1 METGTR
7 PLPRPV
13 PPETDAE
20 RLRRLLQAS
29 HPCIL
34 IETLEEAEANDLVRK
49 VSLDVRMPISAWKH
63 SRGLY
68 DADFADKSSMPGTEE
83 PAAALQHQLKELPD
97 RTIALLFDIAGHL
110 GDARIA
116 RLLRDL
122 IEKVR
127 KKEGHVILIDSRS
140 DLPAPIDHETTRF
153 QLSLPD
159 EKDLGELVRDV
170 LSRERNRLKGP
181 VRLSPALWT
190 TFLHNLRGLTR
201 RQARQVVLDVVS
213 DDGELD
219 EKDLSR
225 ALVRKRQIL
234 QKDGLLE
241 FVEAPATL
249 DEIAGME
256 RLKAWLAQ
264 RKNALLDEARLY
276 GLVAPRGILMLGVPG
291 SGKSLTAKAV
301 ATAWQRPLFRFDPSS
316 LYDKYI
322 GESERH
328 LRDTFRQ
335 AEAMSPIV
343 LWIDEIEKGFAG
355 AASRSVDGG
364 LSARMFG
371 SLLTWMQERKAP
383 VFVIATANDIEA
395 LPPELLRKGRFDEI
409 FFVDLPRPDVRK
421 AMAAIHLKKRM
432 YDPAGFDLDGLAAAS
447 EGYTGAEIEQAVVAG
462 MHQAFSRGL
471 KMTSED
477 VLRALQGSPP
487 LSVTMKERVEGL
499 REWARGRCT
508 PVD

>member
-1 METGTR
+1 VETTTR
-7 PLPRPV
+7 PLPRPT

-34 IETLEEAEANDLVRK
+34 IETLEEAEANDVVRK
-49 VSLDVRMPISAWKH
+49 ASLDLRIPISAWKH

-68 DADFADKSSMPGTEE
+68 DADFADKPSVPDSED
-83 PAAALQHQLKELPD
+83 PAAALQKLLRELPD
-97 RTIALLFDIAGHL
+97 RTIALLFDLGAHL
-110 GDARIA
+110 GDARVS

-127 KKEGHVILIDSRS
+127 RKEGHVILVESRS
-140 DLPAPIDHETTRF
+140 DLPAAIVHEATRME
-153 QLSLPD
+153 LSLPD
-159 EKDLGELVRDV
+159 EKELGELVREL
-170 LSRERNRLKGP
+170 LSRERARLKGP
-181 VRLSPALWT
+181 ARLSPATWSA
-190 TFLHNLRGLTR
+190 FLHNLRGLTR
-201 RQARQVVLDVVS
+201 RQARQVVLDVIS

-225 ALVRKRQIL
+225 ALTRKRQIL
-234 QKDGLLE
+234 QKEGLLE
-241 FVEAPATL
+241 FVETPATL

-264 RKNALLDEARLY
+264 RKNALLDEALLY
-276 GLVAPRGILMLGVPG
+276 GLVPPRGLLMLGVPG

-301 ATAWQRPLFRFDPSS
+301 ATAWQRPLFRFDPSA

-328 LRDTFRQ
+328 LREAFRL

-371 SLLTWMQERKAP
+371 TLLTWMQERRSP
-383 VFVIATANDIEA
+383 VFVIATANDVEA

-409 FFVDLPRPDVRK
+409 FFVDLPKPEVRR
-421 AMAAIHLKKRM
+421 AMFAIHLKKRM
-432 YDPAGFDLDGLAAAS
+432 YDPAGFDLDALAAAS
-447 EGYTGAEIEQAVVAG
+447 DGSTGAEIEQAVLAG
-462 MHQAFSRGL
+462 MHQAFSRAQKL
-471 KMTSED
+471 SSAD
-477 VLRALQGSPP
+477 VLQALHESPP
-487 LSVTMKERVEGL
+487 LSVTMKERVDSL
-499 REWARGRCT
+499 RDWARGRCAS
-508 PVD
+508 VD

>member
-1 METGTR
+1 METSTR
-7 PLPRPV
+7 PLPRPT
-13 PPETDAE
+13 PPATDAE

-34 IETLEEAEANDLVRK
+34 IETLEEAEAADVVRK
-49 VSLDVRMPISAWKH
+49 ASLDLRMPTSAWKH

-68 DADFADKSSMPGTEE
+68 DADFADKASAPNSED
-83 PAAALQHQLKELPD
+83 PAAALGQLLRELPD
-97 RTIALLFDIAGHL
+97 RSIALLFDLGAHL
-110 GDARIA
+110 GDARVA

-127 KKEGHVILIDSRS
+127 RKEGHVILVDSRG
-140 DLPAPIDHETTRF
+140 DLPAAIVHEATRLE
-153 QLSLPD
+153 LSLPD
-159 EKDLGELVRDV
+159 EKELGELVREL
-170 LSRERNRLKGP
+170 LSRERARLKGP
-181 VRLSPALWT
+181 ARLSPATWS

-201 RQARQVVLDVVS
+201 RQARQVVLDVIS

-225 ALVRKRQIL
+225 ALTRKRQIL
-234 QKDGLLE
+234 QKEGLLE
-241 FVEAPATL
+241 FVETPATL
-249 DEIAGME
+249 EEIAGME
-256 RLKAWLAQ
+256 SLKAWLAQ
-264 RKNALLDEARLY
+264 RKNALLDEALLY
-276 GLVAPRGILMLGVPG
+276 GLVPPRGILMLGVPG

-301 ATAWQRPLFRFDPSS
+301 ATAWQRPLFRFDPSA

-328 LRDTFRQ
+328 LREAFRL

-371 SLLTWMQERKAP
+371 TLLTWMQERRAP
-383 VFVIATANDIEA
+383 VFVIATANDVEA

-409 FFVDLPRPDVRK
+409 FFVDLPRPEVRR
-421 AMAAIHLKKRM
+421 AMFAIHLKKRM
-432 YDPAGFDLDGLAAAS
+432 YDPAGFDLDALAGAS
-447 EGYTGAEIEQAVVAG
+447 EGFTGAEIEQAVLSG
-462 MHQAFSRGL
+462 MHQAFGRAQKLSADDL
-471 KMTSED
+471 LQA
-477 VLRALQGSPP
+477 LRQSPP
-487 LSVTMKERVEGL
+487 LSVTMKEHVDGL
-499 REWARGRCT
+499 RTWARGRCSS
-508 PVD
+508 VD